1 MIRVSAVRPRGD
13 SSLFPLKHDM
23 YTVTKSFCHIIS
35 GALLDLSLQV
45 RKLVTETR
53 QLEFINAGWCMND
66 EAATDYNAI
75 IDQMSIGLRF
85 VEENFGPSARPR
97 IAWHIDPFGHS
108 AEMATLH
115 ALVYTFV

>member
-1 MIRVSAVRPRGD
+1 MERIIIIIFIRDSIT
-13 SSLFPLKHDM
+13 SSLSPSPL
-23 YTVTKSFCHIIS
+23 SPP
-35 GALLDLSLQV
+35 LQV
-45 RKLVTETR
+45 RKLVTETH

-85 VEENFGPSARPR
+85 VEENFGPTARPR
-97 IAWHIDPFGHS
+97 VGWHIDPFGHS

-115 ALVYTFV
+115 ALVREMSVNLVSSKDNFI

>member
-1 MIRVSAVRPRGD
+1 M
-13 SSLFPLKHDM
+13 
-23 YTVTKSFCHIIS
+23 
-35 GALLDLSLQV
+35 LDLSLQV

-115 ALVYTFV
+115 AQVYTFI

>member
-1 MIRVSAVRPRGD
+1 MFQCTSFCLSPSLQTLHLLNLSNPL
-13 SSLFPLKHDM
+13 SSLFFPSLPL
-23 YTVTKSFCHIIS
+23 TRV
-35 GALLDLSLQV
+35 QV

-97 IAWHIDPFGHS
+97 VGWHIDPFGHS
-108 AEMATLH
+108 SQMASIHSQVGESCNL
-115 ALVYTFV
+115 L